1 MDISAI
7 QSVQSDYI
15 AQALS
20 EGQQEKTGSFDTV
33 FASALGMLKE
43 TNDLSNKAHEL
54 EIQFAL
60 GEAENTHDLQIAQQK
75 ANTALAY
82 TVAVR
87 DKVLEAYNS
96 IMNMQM

>member
-1 MDISAI
+1 MDISSIRNI
-7 QSVQSDYI
+7 QSSAVVQA
-15 AQALS
+15 AQQAKVDGDS
-20 EGQQEKTGSFDTV
+20 TFDSIFST
-33 FASALGMLKE
+33 ALGMLDE
-43 TNDLSNKAHEL
+43 TNQLQNTAESL

-60 GEAENTHDLQIAQQK
+60 GLADNTHDLQIAQKK

>member
-7 QSVQSDYI
+7 NNIQSSAIVQAADQTKVDGDS
-15 AQALS
+15 
-20 EGQQEKTGSFDTV
+20 TFDSI
-33 FASALGMLKE
+33 FSAALGMLNE
-43 TNDLSNKAHEL
+43 TNDLQNAAESM

-60 GEAENTHDLQIAQQK
+60 GLADNTHDLQIAQRK

-87 DKVLEAYNS
+87 DKVLEAYNN

>member
-1 MDISAI
+1 MDISGIYGVQPDYLGQPLI
-7 QSVQSDYI
+7 QEE
-15 AQALS
+15 A
-20 EGQQEKTGSFDTV
+20 EKTGGFDSI
-33 FASALGMLKE
+33 FAAALDMLKE
-43 TNDLSNKAHEL
+43 TSDLSNKAEEM

-60 GEAENTHDLQIAQQK
+60 GQAENTHDLQIAHEK

>member
-1 MDISAI
+1 MDISSIRNI
-7 QSVQSDYI
+7 QSDVV
-15 AQALS
+15 AQAA
-20 EGQQEKTGSFDTV
+20 QQTKVNGDGTFDSIFST
-33 FASALGMLKE
+33 ALGMLDE
-43 TNDLSNKAHEL
+43 TNKLQNTAESL
-54 EIQFAL
+54 VIQFAL
-60 GEAENTHDLQIAQQK
+60 GLADNTHDLQIAQKK

>member
-1 MDISAI
+1 MDISSI
-7 QSVQSDYI
+7 RNLQSNAV
-15 AQALS
+15 AQAA
-20 EGQQEKTGSFDTV
+20 QQTKVDGDSPLDPIFS
-33 FASALGMLKE
+33 AALGMPDE
-43 TNDLSNKAHEL
+43 TNQLQNTAESL

-60 GEAENTHDLQIAQQK
+60 GLADNTHDLQIAQKK

>member
-1 MDISAI
+1 MDISSIRNI
-7 QSVQSDYI
+7 QSNAV
-15 AQALS
+15 AQAA
-20 EGQQEKTGSFDTV
+20 QQTKVDGDSTFDSIFST
-33 FASALGMLKE
+33 ALGMLDE
-43 TNDLSNKAHEL
+43 TNQLQNTAESL

-60 GEAENTHDLQIAQQK
+60 ALADNTHALQIAQKK

>member
-7 QSVQSDYI
+7 RNVQSEYI
-15 AQALS
+15 TQALADTS
-20 EGQQEKTGSFDTV
+20 VDGDSSFDSIFSTAV
-33 FASALGMLKE
+33 NMLNE
-43 TNDLSNKAHEL
+43 TNDLQNTAESM

-60 GEAENTHDLQIAQQK
+60 GEADNTHDLQIAQQK
-75 ANTALAY
+75 ANVALSY

-87 DKVLEAYNS
+87 DKALEAYNS

>member
-7 QSVQSDYI
+7 GSIQSDYFE
-15 AQALS
+15 QAFDQPAAKADS
-20 EGQQEKTGSFDTV
+20 SFDAIFST
-33 FASALGMLKE
+33 ALNMLKE
-43 TNDLSNKAHEL
+43 TSDLQNTAESL
-54 EIQFAL
+54 EVQFML
-60 GEAENTHDLQIAQQK
+60 GDADNSHDLQIAQQK

>member
-1 MDISAI
+1 MTINDLAVG
-7 QSVQSDYI
+7 QSGVIGQA
-15 AQALS
+15 AQQTKVS
-20 EGQQEKTGSFDTV
+20 GDSTFDSIFST
-33 FASALGMLKE
+33 ALGMLDE
-43 TNDLSNKAHEL
+43 TNELQNTAESL

-60 GEAENTHDLQIAQQK
+60 GLADNTHDLQIAQKK

>member
-7 QSVQSDYI
+7 RNIQSDAV
-15 AQALS
+15 AQAAKQNKVD
-20 EGQQEKTGSFDTV
+20 GDGTFDSIFST
-33 FASALGMLKE
+33 ALGMLDE
-43 TNDLSNKAHEL
+43 TNKLQNTAESM

-60 GEAENTHDLQIAQQK
+60 RLADNTHDLQIAQKK

-82 TVAVR
+82 TGAVR

>member
-1 MDISAI
+1 MDISSLRYI
-7 QSVQSDYI
+7 QSGTI
-15 AQALS
+15 TQALPQAQVDGDS
-20 EGQQEKTGSFDTV
+20 TFDSIFTT
-33 FASALGMLKE
+33 ALGMLDE
-43 TNDLSNKAHEL
+43 TNQLQNKAESM

-60 GEAENTHDLQIAQQK
+60 GQADNAHDLQIAQKK
-75 ANTALAY
+75 ASTALAY

>member
-1 MDISAI
+1 MDISSIRNI
-7 QSVQSDYI
+7 QSEAV
-15 AQALS
+15 AQAA
-20 EGQQEKTGSFDTV
+20 QQTKVDGDSTFDSIFST
-33 FASALGMLKE
+33 ALGMLDE
-43 TNDLSNKAHEL
+43 TNELQNAAESL

-60 GEAENTHDLQIAQQK
+60 GLADNTHDLQIAQKK

>member
-1 MDISAI
+1 MDISSINNI
-7 QSVQSDYI
+7 QSLASIQSAD
-15 AQALS
+15 QTKVNGDS
-20 EGQQEKTGSFDTV
+20 TFDAI
-33 FASALGMLKE
+33 FSAALGMLNE
-43 TNDLSNKAHEL
+43 TNDLQNQVESM

-60 GEAENTHDLQIAQQK
+60 GLADNPHDLSIAQKK

>member
-7 QSVQSDYI
+7 RNVQSDSI
-15 AQALS
+15 AQAL
-20 EGQQEKTGSFDTV
+20 QQTRTDGDSTFDSI
-33 FASALGMLKE
+33 FATALGMLDE
-43 TNDLSNKAHEL
+43 TNELQNKAESM

-60 GEAENTHDLQIAQQK
+60 GLADNAHDLQIAQKK

>member
-7 QSVQSDYI
+7 RNIQSDSI
-15 AQALS
+15 AQAVS
-20 EGQQEKTGSFDTV
+20 QTKVDGDTTFDSIFST
-33 FASALGMLKE
+33 ALGMLDE
-43 TNDLSNKAHEL
+43 TNQLQNTAESM

-60 GEAENTHDLQIAQQK
+60 GLADNTHDLQIAQKK

>member
-1 MDISAI
+1 MDISSISNIQPTGLASALDQTKVNGDSTFDAI
-7 QSVQSDYI
+7 FS
-15 AQALS
+15 A
-20 EGQQEKTGSFDTV
+20 
-33 FASALGMLKE
+33 ALGMLDE
-43 TNDLSNKAHEL
+43 TNDLQNQAESM

-60 GEAENTHDLQIAQQK
+60 GLADNPHDLSIAQQK

>member
-1 MDISAI
+1 MDISSIRNI
-7 QSVQSDYI
+7 QSEAV
-15 AQALS
+15 AQAV
-20 EGQQEKTGSFDTV
+20 QQTEVDGDSTFDSIFST
-33 FASALGMLKE
+33 ALGMLDE
-43 TNDLSNKAHEL
+43 TNELQNAAESL

-60 GEAENTHDLQIAQQK
+60 GLADNTHDLQIAQKK

>member
-1 MDISAI
+1 MDISSIRYI
-7 QSVQSDYI
+7 QSHAV
-15 AQALS
+15 AQAA
-20 EGQQEKTGSFDTV
+20 QQPKVDGDSTFDSIFST
-33 FASALGMLKE
+33 ALGMLDE
-43 TNDLSNKAHEL
+43 TNQLQNTAESL

-60 GEAENTHDLQIAQQK
+60 GLADNTHDLQIAQKK

>member
-1 MDISAI
+1 MDISSIYNI
-7 QSVQSDYI
+7 QSGAVE
-15 AQALS
+15 QAARQTQVS
-20 EGQQEKTGSFDTV
+20 GDSTFDSIFT
-33 FASALGMLKE
+33 AALGMLDE
-43 TNDLSNKAHEL
+43 TNELQNEAESL

-60 GEAENTHDLQIAQQK
+60 GLANNTHDLQIAQKK

-87 DKVLEAYNS
+87 DKVLEAYNT

>member
-1 MDISAI
+1 MDISSISNIQPAGLASALDQPKVNGDSAFDAI
-7 QSVQSDYI
+7 FS
-15 AQALS
+15 A
-20 EGQQEKTGSFDTV
+20 
-33 FASALGMLKE
+33 ALGMLDE
-43 TNDLSNKAHEL
+43 TNDLQNQAESM

-60 GEAENTHDLQIAQQK
+60 GLADNAHDLGIAQQK

>member
-1 MDISAI
+1 MDISSIRNI
-7 QSVQSDYI
+7 QSNAV
-15 AQALS
+15 AQAA
-20 EGQQEKTGSFDTV
+20 QQTKVDGDSTFDSIFST
-33 FASALGMLKE
+33 ALGMLDE
-43 TNDLSNKAHEL
+43 TNQLQNTAESL

-60 GEAENTHDLQIAQQK
+60 GLADNTHDLQIAQKK

-82 TVAVR
+82 MVALR

>member
-1 MDISAI
+1 MDISSIRNI
-7 QSVQSDYI
+7 QAGVIGQA
-15 AQALS
+15 AQQTKVS
-20 EGQQEKTGSFDTV
+20 GDSTFDSIFST
-33 FASALGMLKE
+33 ALGMLDE
-43 TNDLSNKAHEL
+43 SNELQNTAESL

-60 GEAENTHDLQIAQQK
+60 GLADNTHDLQIAQKK

>member
-1 MDISAI
+1 MDGDS
-7 QSVQSDYI
+7 
-15 AQALS
+15 
-20 EGQQEKTGSFDTV
+20 TFDSIFST
-33 FASALGMLKE
+33 ALGMLDE
-43 TNDLSNKAHEL
+43 TNKLQNTAESL

-60 GEAENTHDLQIAQQK
+60 GLADNTHDLQIAQKK